1 MTVDSEPQQ
10 AGRIRSHRD
19 LLVWQ
24 KGMDLVDM
32 IYSMSR
38 SFPADEAFGLRS
50 QIRRAAVSVPANIAE
65 GQARS
70 TSKDFANFLTTARSS
85 LMETE
90 TELTVAV
97 RQGYVSDEASRP
109 IFSAI
114 TEFSKMLMSLRT
126 RVLTKPRRR

>member
-1 MTVDSEPQQ
+1 
-10 AGRIRSHRD
+10 
-19 LLVWQ
+19 
-24 KGMDLVDM
+24 MDLVDM
-32 IYSMSR
+32 IYSMSK

-65 GQARS
+65 GQVRS
-70 TSKDFANFLTTARSS
+70 TSKDFANFLITARSS

-97 RQGYVSDEASRP
+97 RQRYVSDEASRP

-114 TEFSKMLMSLRT
+114 TELSKMLMSLRT
-126 RVLTKPRRR
+126 RVLAQPRRR